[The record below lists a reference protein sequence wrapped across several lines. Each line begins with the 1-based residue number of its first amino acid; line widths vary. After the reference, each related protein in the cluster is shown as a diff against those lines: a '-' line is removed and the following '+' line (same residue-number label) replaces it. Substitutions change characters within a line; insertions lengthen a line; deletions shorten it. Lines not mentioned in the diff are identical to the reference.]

1 MLKVSRVTYQVYVHD
16 IVSGVAIGQ
25 NNFVYAVS
33 LGNADAL
40 LDRIT
45 SMNIELV
52 EGNLIATREIL
63 EFLDGARKFFSV
75 IPKFLWGTPFQR
87 RAWFLTANIPYG
99 TTITY
104 SELAKR
110 SASPKASRAAGSAMA
125 KNHIPLI
132 VPCHRVVAVDGIG
145 GFGDNVELKRK
156 LLELEKS
163 SASPNSDRKQTSI
176 VK

>member
-1 MLKVSRVTYQVYVHD
+1 MQKVSRVTYQIYVHD

-25 NNFVYAVS
+25 NNFVFGVS

-40 LDRIT
+40 LDRIA

-52 EGNLIATREIL
+52 EGDLKATYEIL
-63 EFLDGARKFFSV
+63 EYLDGARKFFSV
-75 IPKFLWGTPFQR
+75 VPKFLWGTPFQR

-110 SASPKASRAAGSAMA
+110 SASPRAARAAGSAMA
-125 KNHIPLI
+125 NNHIPLI
-132 VPCHRVVAVDGIG
+132 VPCHRVIAVDGIG
-145 GFGDNVELKRK
+145 GFGDDVELKRK
-156 LLELEKS
+156 LLELEK
-163 SASPNSDRKQTSI
+163 TS
-176 VK
+176 VSQSNY